1 MSPPDY
7 PPARRETIRTPGPI
21 GYTAAKTIGGHALL
35 GLMQNQ
41 PLLVSSILTHA
52 ARHHPE
58 AEVVSR
64 EADGSVTRASYATVE
79 HRARK
84 LARALAALGVGP
96 SDRVATLAWNS
107 QRHLELYY
115 AVSGMGSVIHTVNPR
130 LAPDDI
136 AHILNDAGSIVL
148 CVDACFLPLVEPL
161 RPRLTALRHLVVLP
175 GDGPAPTGNALDYET
190 LLASS
195 SDDYAWPVLDEALAS
210 ALCYTSGTTG
220 RPKGVLYSHRSTL
233 LHAYAV
239 NMADVF
245 GLRATDRVMPVV
257 PMFHVNAWGL
267 PYAAPM
273 AGASLVMPGRQLDGP
288 SVHDLMNT
296 ERVTFTAGV
305 PTVWMGLLQ
314 HLRTTGGRLDT
325 LKRLVCGGSACPA
338 VLIDTFARDYGVAV
352 SHAWGM
358 TETSPLATM
367 HAFKPSHD
375 ALTEA
380 ERTRI
385 AYKQG
390 RAVPGLD
397 LRITDDAG
405 RNLPWDGTTFGNLL
419 VRGPWVVRRYIG
431 ADADACDPDGWFATG
446 DVATID
452 PHGSMEITD
461 RTKDIVKS
469 GGEWIS
475 SIQLENIAVAHP
487 DVAEAAIVAA
497 RHPKWDERPLLVV
510 VPKPGRTLDSAD
522 LLGSYA
528 GQVAKWWIPDEVV
541 VVEELPHT
549 ATGKLNKLAL
559 RQQFKDYQLR
569 TA

>member
-1 MSPPDY
+1 ML
-7 PPARRETIRTPGPI
+7 AQTKGN
-21 GYTAAKTIGGHALL
+21 AML
-35 GLMQNQ
+35 GLMQRQ
-41 PLLVSSILTHA
+41 PLLVSNIITHA
-52 ARHHPE
+52 ARHHAT

-64 EADGSVTRASYATVE
+64 EPDGSIVRATYATVE
-79 HRARK
+79 RRARQ
-84 LARALAALGVGP
+84 LARALQSLGVGA

-115 AVSGMGSVIHTVNPR
+115 AVSGMGSVVHTVNPR

-136 AHILNDAGSIVL
+136 AHILNDAGSVVL
-148 CVDACFLPLVEPL
+148 CTDPGFAPLVQTL
-161 RPRLTALRHLVVLP
+161 RPLVPALRHVVVLADEAGMP
-175 GDGPAPTGNALDYET
+175 DLAGALCYET
-190 LLASS
+190 IVGAAP
-195 SDDYAWPVLDEALAS
+195 DAFDWPRLDEDLAS

-239 NMADVF
+239 NLADVF

-257 PMFHVNAWGL
+257 PMFHVNAWGI

-288 SVHDLMNT
+288 SVLALLND
-296 ERVTFTAGV
+296 ERVTLTAGV

-314 HLRTTGGRLDT
+314 HLRTSGGKLDT
-325 LKRLVCGGSACPA
+325 LQRLVCGGSACPA
-338 VLIDTFARDYGVAV
+338 VIIDTFRDTYGVQV
-352 SHAWGM
+352 QHAWGM
-358 TETSPLATM
+358 SETSPLATM
-367 HAFKPSHD
+367 YADKPGYAD
-375 ALTEA
+375 LPEA
-380 ERTRI
+380 EQARLP
-385 AYKQG
+385 YKQG
-390 RAVPGLD
+390 RAVPGID
-397 LRITDDAG
+397 MKIVGDQGQD
-405 RNLPWDGTTFGNLL
+405 LPWDGTTFGNLL
-419 VRGPWVVRRYIG
+419 VRGPWVTQRYLG
-431 ADADACDPDGWFATG
+431 ADADACDADGWFPTG

-452 PHGSMEITD
+452 RHGTMEITD

-475 SIQLENIAVAHP
+475 SIQLENIAVGHP

-510 VPKPGRTLDSAD
+510 TAKPGRTIDPAA
-522 LLGSYA
+522 LLAIYP

-559 RQQFKDYQLR
+559 RQQFREFRL
-569 TA
+569 ASLG

>member
-1 MSPPDY
+1 M
-7 PPARRETIRTPGPI
+7 
-21 GYTAAKTIGGHALL
+21 L
-35 GLMQNQ
+35 GQMQRQ

-52 ARHHPE
+52 ARHHAQ

-64 EADGSVTRASYATVE
+64 EADGRLVRASYRTIEA
-79 HRARK
+79 RARR
-84 LARALAALGVGP
+84 LARALQALGVQQ

-115 AVSGMGSVIHTVNPR
+115 AVSGMGSVVHTVNPR
-130 LAPDDI
+130 LAADDI
-136 AHILNDAGSIVL
+136 VHILNDAGSVVL
-148 CVDACFLPLVEPL
+148 CADAGFAGLVQSVRSRVP
-161 RPRLTALRHLVVLP
+161 ALRRVVILADAAAMP
-175 GDGPAPTGNALDYET
+175 PADECPDAICYET
-190 LLASS
+190 MLAEASE
-195 SDDYAWPVLDEALAS
+195 DYAWPLLEEDLAS

-220 RPKGVLYSHRSTL
+220 RPKGVVYSHRSTL

-239 NMADVF
+239 NLADVF

-267 PYAAPM
+267 PFAAPM
-273 AGASLVMPGRQLDGP
+273 VGASLVMPGRQLDGP
-288 SVHDLMNT
+288 SVHALMNA
-296 ERVTFTAGV
+296 ERVTFSAGV

-314 HLRTTGGRLDT
+314 HLRTTDGKLDT

-338 VLIDTFARDYGVAV
+338 VIIDSFGAGYGVEV

-367 HAFKPSHD
+367 HAYKPEHD
-375 ALTEA
+375 ALPAA
-380 ERTRI
+380 ERARLP
-385 AYKQG
+385 YKQG

-397 LRITDDAG
+397 MRIIDDQG
-405 RNLPWDGTTFGNLL
+405 RDLPWDGVTFGNLV
-419 VRGPWVVRRYIG
+419 VRGPWVTRRYMG
-431 ADADACDPDGWFATG
+431 AEADACDAEGWFATG

-452 PHGSMEITD
+452 ASGCMEITD

-475 SIQLENIAVAHP
+475 SIQLENIAVGHP

-497 RHPKWDERPLLVV
+497 KHAKWDERPLLVV
-510 VPKPGRTLDSAD
+510 VAKEGRTIDGAA
-522 LLGSYA
+522 LLASYA

-541 VVEELPHT
+541 VVEALPHT

-559 RQQFKDYQLR
+559 RQQFKDFRL
-569 TA
+569 AGS